1 MIRRRPPRSSSA
13 SPAVT
18 RRRSPVR
25 TAATTGRYYRPV
37 YSVAYKMLRSEREC
51 EEVVQDVLV
60 TLWQKGSSIRD
71 WPHVNPGRF

>member
-1 MIRRRPPRSSSA
+1 MTDDSQEGAEILVGISRRD
-13 SPAVT
+13 PAALT
-18 RRRSPVR
+18 R
-25 TAATTGRYYRPV
+25 AHGRYYRPV